1 MKLWMCQIRNLKY
14 MDYECAKFTV
24 GVTFSGWTIRAIVM
38 LSAFYYI
45 DRSKRN
51 TVSLLHQP
59 KSQQVKIHLKW
70 PLICNYQ
77 RRKLNEM
84 GFLLS
89 ICNLLSNTEEPR
101 RSTSPFYLMRLFL
114 FIWRWFFQEL
124 MDTVRLI
131 KL

>member
-1 MKLWMCQIRNLKY
+1 MCQIRNLKY

-59 KSQQVKIHLKW
+59 KSQQVKIHLK
-70 PLICNYQ
+70 
-77 RRKLNEM
+77 
-84 GFLLS
+84 
-89 ICNLLSNTEEPR
+89 
-101 RSTSPFYLMRLFL
+101 
-114 FIWRWFFQEL
+114 
-124 MDTVRLI
+124 
-131 KL
+131 